1 MSPLRRGSYST
12 SGPEASQPFL
22 GSNRREMVAGSHRN
36 ELSQRRLAERTSGR
50 PPGGGARPMRMIASM
65 ASTSTA
71 VSDSTLV
78 IRTPTKRL
86 PIRQDGAVILESAFQ
101 DDTNPLHRVILEN
114 IMRSSFFHEHEMEPK
129 DQGPNDPITMGY
141 GKKGYSVYGVFVQEV
156 KKGEWQCL
164 FEISGRP
171 CSSSTTFKRFE
182 RAIEHIRSHVNHRP
196 YACTGECNQGVTW

>member
-1 MSPLRRGSYST
+1 
-12 SGPEASQPFL
+12 
-22 GSNRREMVAGSHRN
+22 
-36 ELSQRRLAERTSGR
+36 
-50 PPGGGARPMRMIASM
+50 MRMIASM

-141 GKKGYSVYGVFVQEV
+141 GKKGYRVPRTYKVSFQPNFLQPLYNVS
-156 KKGEWQCL
+156 CL
-164 FEISGRP
+164 PS
-171 CSSSTTFKRFE
+171 CLVNLLSSYDPFRQF
-182 RAIEHIRSHVNHRP
+182 I
-196 YACTGECNQGVTW
+196 